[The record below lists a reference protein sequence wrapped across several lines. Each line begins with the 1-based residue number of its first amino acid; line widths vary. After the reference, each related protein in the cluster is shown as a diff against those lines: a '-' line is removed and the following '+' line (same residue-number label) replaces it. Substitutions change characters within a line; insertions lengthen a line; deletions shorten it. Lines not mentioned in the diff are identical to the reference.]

1 MSAEKSPTVA
11 TIADGLS
18 EPQQNAMTYGRP
30 LNDGTVAVNIYAGN
44 STVKALKKRGLCDGF
59 RLTDLGNEVRA
70 ELLARPLR
78 ANPRAPRP
86 APFGAPVP

>member
-1 MSAEKSPTVA
+1 MSAEEKPTVA
-11 TIADGLS
+11 TIADKLS
-18 EPQQNAMTYGRP
+18 EPMQNAITYGRP

-44 STVKALKKRGLCDGF
+44 GTVRALKKRGLCDGF

-78 ANPRAPRP
+78 ARAPGLLP
-86 APFGAPVP
+86 